1 MAVSR
6 EEAARLLLEREESLS
21 SYAAYCRMAVGR
33 RNQKPAAHHELIT
46 NAIDGVLTGTAP
58 PRLLVIMPPGSAKT
72 TYGSLLFPGYFFAK
86 MPKGLLV
93 GASHTQD
100 RADEFSLAAM
110 EFARENQAALG
121 YEIGGPSAREAARAW
136 GTSEGGSYRAV
147 GAGRKIAGQRMD
159 FVFADDLVGSSEDVE
174 KREQREKLWRWFW
187 TDLRTR
193 LRPGGRIVLMMTR
206 WHEDDLAGRL
216 LKVARPGEWC
226 VLHIKAEAGE
236 DDLLGRK
243 PGEMLWDRD
252 PSYAYADELRVIKA
266 EHEASGQMA
275 VWESLYQGNPIAPG
289 GNLFRI
295 ENIGFVEAEPAGLNW
310 VRAWDLAASDGKGD
324 FTAGLRL
331 GIAPGKQLIVG
342 DVVRLRGGPDEVVR
356 VIKATAQRDGVKT
369 IVALPQDPGQAGKA
383 QIAFLTRELMGFN
396 VKASPEHGDKV
407 SRAMVAATQVNVGN
421 ISIVRNMHWNA
432 ALLDELAAFP
442 KGTYD
447 DQVDALCRAIA
458 EIVETAKPARTLTFH
473 HLAR

>member
-6 EEAARLLLEREESLS
+6 EEAARLLLEREEALS
-21 SYAAYCRMAVGR
+21 SYAAYCRMAIGR
-33 RNQKPAAHHELIT
+33 RDFKPAAHHNLII
-46 NAIDGVLTGTAP
+46 NAIDEVLTGAAP

-72 TYGSLLFPGYFFAK
+72 TYGTLLFPGYFFAK
-86 MPKGLLV
+86 MPRGLLV

-110 EFARENQAALG
+110 EFARENRVELG
-121 YEIGGPSAREAARAW
+121 YEIGGPTAREAARAW
-136 GTSEGGSYRAV
+136 GTSEGGNYRAV

-174 KREQREKLWRWFW
+174 KREQRDKLWRWFW
-187 TDLRTR
+187 ADLRTR

-216 LKVARPGEWC
+216 LKVARPGEWR

-236 DDLLGRK
+236 DDILGRQ
-243 PGEMLWDRD
+243 PGEMLWEGD
-252 PSYAYADELRVIKA
+252 PKYAYADELRVTKA

-275 VWESLYQGNPIAPG
+275 VWEALYQGNPTAPG

-295 ENIGFVEAEPAGLNW
+295 ENIGFIEAEPAGFNW

-324 FTAGLRL
+324 FTAGLKL
-331 GIAPGKQLIVG
+331 GMAPSKQLVIG

-356 VIKATAQRDGVKT
+356 VMKATAQRDGVRTT
-369 IVALPQDPGQAGKA
+369 ICLPQDPGQAGKA

-396 VKASPEHGDKV
+396 VKSSPEHGDKV
-407 SRAMVAATQVNVGN
+407 SRATVAATQLNAGNV
-421 ISIVRNMHWNA
+421 SMVRNIHWNS
-432 ALLDELAAFP
+432 ALLDELASFP

-447 DQVDALCRAIA
+447 DQIDALCRGVA
-458 EIVETAKPARTLTFH
+458 EFVEASRPARVFTFD